1 MLFSSNVFLFALL
14 PVVLLLY
21 FICPRRLRNPVL
33 LLWSLV
39 FYGWGEPVYLFLM
52 IATILLN
59 YGFGLWI
66 HKKQAAGEK
75 AKLPLVLGVVAN
87 LVILGFFKYAGFF
100 VQQLQAVVPF
110 LSGVKAPEI
119 SLPIGISFYV
129 FQSMSY
135 VIDVYRSDAPVQKN
149 PLTFGTYVTLFP
161 QLIAGPIVR
170 YKDVAE
176 QMETRRENVHDF
188 ASGVQLFVLGLG
200 KKVLLA
206 NPMGNLW
213 NLLQAEGGTLTAWVG
228 ILAYSLQIYFDFSG
242 YSDMARGLGRMFG
255 FEFLENFNY
264 PYISASI
271 TEFWRRWHIS
281 LSTWFREYVY
291 IPLGGNRKGLPRQ
304 ILNLLIVWGLT
315 GFWHGASWNFI
326 LWGLYYAVL
335 LILEKLFLLKLLK
348 KAPGILGHIYT
359 IFAVLLGW
367 VLFYFENLSS
377 LFGFFGRL
385 FTASPASVHGMN
397 LVLAFTPMILI
408 SMFAATPAAKV
419 LLSNSREKAV
429 VRYGAVAVVMVM
441 LLLCVAALAS
451 QSYNPFIYFR
461 F

>member
-1 MLFSSNVFLFALL
+1 
-14 PVVLLLY
+14 
-21 FICPRRLRNPVL
+21 
-33 LLWSLV
+33 
-39 FYGWGEPVYLFLM
+39 
-52 IATILLN
+52 
-59 YGFGLWI
+59 
-66 HKKQAAGEK
+66 
-75 AKLPLVLGVVAN
+75 
-87 LVILGFFKYAGFF
+87 
-100 VQQLQAVVPF
+100 
-110 LSGVKAPEI
+110 
-119 SLPIGISFYV
+119 
-129 FQSMSY
+129 
-135 VIDVYRSDAPVQKN
+135 
-149 PLTFGTYVTLFP
+149 
-161 QLIAGPIVR
+161 
-170 YKDVAE
+170 
-176 QMETRRENVHDF
+176 
-188 ASGVQLFVLGLG
+188 
-200 KKVLLA
+200 
-206 NPMGNLW
+206 
-213 NLLQAEGGTLTAWVG
+213 
-228 ILAYSLQIYFDFSG
+228 
-242 YSDMARGLGRMFG
+242 MFG

-291 IPLGGNRKGLPRQ
+291 IPLGGNRKGVPRQ

-335 LILEKLFLLKLLK
+335 LILEKLFLLKFLK
-348 KAPGILGHIYT
+348 KTPGILGHIYT

-397 LVLAFTPMILI
+397 LVLAFTPMFLI